1 MNRFG
6 IALLALLF
14 IISAIYSYYL
24 YFGVYL
30 SLEAA
35 EDPKSWSDFAGYFG
49 GILGPLLNFIT
60 IVLLIKSL
68 KVQNLSVT
76 KLENEVKRNKKS
88 DKLNR
93 FETTFFNMIDSQKDL
108 FNTFNL
114 SFQVTQN
121 EELELSGAKAI
132 AQLEDNLQVLKDSNK
147 THEDIREYF
156 EIVDAE
162 DAIFT
167 VTRTFTNIVKLV
179 RNRLSDEEGFSSSHR
194 KDYYETLINF
204 TDYSLFRLILLSIN
218 YANYESLDL
227 LRDNE
232 EFISVIYNLGA
243 ADYLKNI

>member
-1 MNRFG
+1 MNKFG
-6 IALLALLF
+6 TISLALLF
-14 IISAIYSYYL
+14 IISAFCSYYL
-24 YFGVYL
+24 YFGVHL

-68 KVQNLSVT
+68 RIQTLSVEE
-76 KLENEVKRNKKS
+76 LENEVKRNKES
-88 DKLNR
+88 DKVNR
-93 FETTFFNMIDSQKDL
+93 FETTFFNMVDSQKDL
-108 FNTFNL
+108 FKTFNL
-114 SFQVTQN
+114 TFQVTEHQ
-121 EELELSGAKAI
+121 ELELSGAKAI
-132 AQLEDNLQVLKDSNK
+132 AQLEDNLQILKENNK
-147 THEDIREYF
+147 SHEDIREYF
-156 EIVDAE
+156 EIIDAE

-167 VTRTFTNIVKLV
+167 ATRTFANIVKLV
-179 RNRLSDEEGFSSSHR
+179 RNRISDEEGFSSILR

-227 LRDNE
+227 LRDDE
-232 EFISVIYNLGA
+232 EFIAVINKLGA